1 MEPERRK
8 GHTMSNERLGK
19 LEVEVQHTQKDV
31 HEIKADIREIKNS
44 SKNVEMAVIELAEIA
59 KTNQRLF
66 PRIETL
72 ESKVAANHTRLTYL
86 AGAGA
91 SLLFV
96 LTFFGKA
103 IRAALG
109 F

>member
-8 GHTMSNERLGK
+8 GHTMSNERLTT
-19 LEVEVQHTQKDV
+19 LEVEVQHTQADV
-31 HEIKADIREIKNS
+31 QEIKADIREIKNS

-66 PRIETL
+66 PRL
-72 ESKVAANHTRLTYL
+72 EALEGRVTATHTRLTYL
-86 AGAGA
+86 AGVGGA
-91 SLLFV
+91 LLFA

-109 F
+109 V